1 VLQCF
6 EAAARESD
14 EAARR
19 PWLTFAIVGGGP
31 TGVEYAGA
39 LSELVRLVLVKDFPE
54 LDMRKVRI
62 VLVEAR
68 DRMLPAFPKPLG
80 DDAELRLR
88 LRGIDVR
95 LNARVERM
103 AGDVITLS
111 GGETLHARTLVW
123 AAGVKPSELVLHLR
137 LPATRSGRAQVDPH
151 LRVVGQ
157 ERVYAIG
164 DIAAVPYRDG
174 EMPQLSAPA
183 MQEGRCAARNILRTE
198 RHEALE
204 AFRYFDKGIMAT
216 IGRNDAVAQLAGGL
230 LLKGLIGWLAW
241 LFVHLAY
248 IIGFRNRIVV
258 LIGWAWDYFRY
269 DRPIRHMER
278 AKEH

>member
-1 VLQCF
+1 V
-6 EAAARESD
+6 S
-14 EAARR
+14 
-19 PWLTFAIVGGGP
+19 
-31 TGVEYAGA
+31 
-39 LSELVRLVLVKDFPE
+39 
-54 LDMRKVRI
+54 
-62 VLVEAR
+62 
-68 DRMLPAFPKPLG
+68 
-80 DDAELRLR
+80 
-88 LRGIDVR
+88 
-95 LNARVERM
+95 
-103 AGDVITLS
+103 GDVIVLS
-111 GGETLHARTLVW
+111 DGEEIHARSLVW
-123 AAGVKPSELVLHLR
+123 AAGVKPSELVATLG
-137 LPATRSGRAQVDPH
+137 LPATRSGRARVDPH

-183 MQEGRCAARNILRTE
+183 IQEGRCTARNILRTE
-198 RHEALE
+198 RQAPLE

-241 LFVHLAY
+241 LFVHLVY

-258 LIGWAWDYFRY
+258 LVEWAWDYFRY

-278 AKEH
+278 ARERDR